1 MHAAEAIKQTSS
13 RFGRSATFKLITIC
27 TLILVLLVPAS
38 MVESL
43 IHERENRKH
52 EVIDEINHKWGQAQT
67 ISGPVISIPYFRYVE
82 DKHGKTTKVTQ
93 YMHILPDTVNI
104 KCLLTPEVRYR
115 GIYEAVLYNAILSID
130 GTFPSAPIAE
140 LRIPAERIV
149 WSGAFVSVG
158 ITDMRGL
165 KERIDATFD
174 GKSLSME
181 PGVETADV
189 ITSGA
194 SSGIRLDNSRKQ
206 YPFQF
211 HLNLNG
217 SRQIH
222 FSPVGRVTTVTA
234 SSQWRDPSFGG
245 AFLPVERKVSEQG
258 FSAKWK
264 VLHLN
269 RNYPQYWKG
278 HSHDLA
284 GSAFGVQ
291 LFSPVDVYQKSMR
304 MAKYALIFIV
314 FTFMAFFISE
324 VMNRLRVHPVQY
336 LLIGLSIIIFYTL
349 LLSISEQ
356 LNFGVA
362 YLISA
367 CAVISLITGYAKA
380 ILKNSRVTLMVGGI
394 LVMLYA
400 YLFILLQL
408 EDDALLMGSVG
419 LFGVLAATMYL
430 TRKVDWYALQPE
442 MAKAGQP
449 KSPGASTP

>member
-67 ISGPVISIPYFRYVE
+67 ISGPVISIPYFKYVE
-82 DKHGKTTKVTQ
+82 GQHGKTTKVTQ

-104 KCLLTPEVRYR
+104 KCHLTPEVRYR
-115 GIYEAVLYNAILSID
+115 GIYEAVLYNTILSIE
-130 GTFPSAPIAE
+130 GTFPNAPIAE
-140 LRIPAERIV
+140 LRIPPERIV

-181 PGVETADV
+181 PGIETADV

-194 SSGIRLDNSRKQ
+194 SSGISLDNSRKPH
-206 YPFQF
+206 PFQF

-222 FSPVGRVTTVTA
+222 FLPVGRVTTVTA
-234 SSQWRDPSFGG
+234 GSQWQDPSFGG

-304 MAKYALIFIV
+304 MAKYALMFIV

-356 LNFGVA
+356 LNFGAA
-362 YLISA
+362 YLLSA

-380 ILKNSRVTLMVGGI
+380 ILKNSQVALMVGGI

-400 YLFILLQL
+400 YLYILLQL
-408 EDDALLMGSVG
+408 EDYALLMGSVG

-442 MAKAGQP
+442 MVKAGRP
-449 KSPGASTP
+449 KSLGASTP